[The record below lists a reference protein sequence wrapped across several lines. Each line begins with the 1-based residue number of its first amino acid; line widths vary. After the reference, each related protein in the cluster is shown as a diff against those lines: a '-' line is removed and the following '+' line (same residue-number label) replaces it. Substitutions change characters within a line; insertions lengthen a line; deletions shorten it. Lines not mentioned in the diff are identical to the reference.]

1 MRLLLLM
8 LVAAVASAQ
17 RPTIV
22 RDVRVALNAGDFTRA
37 SQLLETARQKD
48 GVTSFYL
55 EALSWM
61 GRAKLAAKDYPE
73 AQKYA
78 AETYRLAQDLLRQR
92 KLDADTALPLAV
104 GAAIEVQSQ
113 ALNALGQKTEA
124 VTYLRDEMEK
134 FHGTTIITR
143 LRKNLHLISLEG
155 KNSPVLDVSSYLGE
169 APQPLAR
176 LRGKP
181 VLLFFWAH
189 WCGDCK
195 AMAPTLSRLAK
206 EYAGRVAFVGP
217 TQYYG
222 YVAGGQEAGRDQEK
236 TYIDQVR
243 RQFYAAID
251 GLAVPLVDDNF
262 VTWGASTTPTLA
274 LIDRQGIVRLYHP
287 GRMSYEELQPKI
299 EALLGR

>member
-8 LVAAVASAQ
+8 LVAVVASAQ

-22 RDVRVALNAGDFTRA
+22 RDVRVALNAGDFSRA
-37 SQLLETARQKD
+37 SQLLDAARQKD
-48 GVTSFYL
+48 GVTSHYL

-61 GRAKLAAKDYPE
+61 GRAKLAAKEYAE

-78 AETYRLAQDLLRQR
+78 GETYKLAQELLKQR
-92 KLDADTALPLAV
+92 RLDADTALPLAV
-104 GAAIEVQSQ
+104 GAAIEVQS
-113 ALNALGQKTEA
+113 LSMNAMGQKTEA
-124 VTYLRDEMEK
+124 VVYLRDEMDK
-134 FHGTTIITR
+134 FHGSTIITR

-181 VLLFFWAH
+181 VVLFFWAH

-195 AMAPTLSRLAK
+195 SMAPALSRLAK
-206 EYAGRVAFVGP
+206 EYAGRVAFIGP

-222 YVAGGQEAGRDQEK
+222 YVAGGQEAGREQEK

-243 RQFYAAID
+243 RQHYAAVD
-251 GLAVPLVDDNF
+251 GLTVPLSQDNF

-274 LIDRQGIVRLYHP
+274 LIDRQGMVRLYHP
-287 GRMSYEELQPKI
+287 GRMTYEELQPKI